1 MHCACVK
8 KSARNEKMTLL
19 DGYIGIDTLTEQI
32 RKKALKQG
40 FEFNVMVVGK
50 FV

>member
-1 MHCACVK
+1 
-8 KSARNEKMTLL
+8 MTLL

-32 RKKALKQG
+32 RKKALRQG

-50 FV
+50 PYHHSVYA